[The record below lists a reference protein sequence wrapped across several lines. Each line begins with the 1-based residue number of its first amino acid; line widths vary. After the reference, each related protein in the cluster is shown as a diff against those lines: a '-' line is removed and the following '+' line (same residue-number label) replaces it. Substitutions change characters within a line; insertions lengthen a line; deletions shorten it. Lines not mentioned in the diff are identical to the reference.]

1 MKAPLDN
8 AIADAELTT
17 QDIEVVIMV
26 GGSSRIKAVQEYVK
40 NYFGRHDIL
49 NFTGNPD
56 EAISRGACILAGI
69 KSGAEDLSKF
79 NF

>member
-1 MKAPLDN
+1 MEN
-8 AIADAELTT
+8 AIYDAGKTKE
-17 QDIEVVIMV
+17 DIEVVIMA

-40 NYFGRHDIL
+40 KYFGRDIL

-69 KSGAEDLSKF
+69 KSGA
-79 NF
+79 

>member
-1 MKAPLDN
+1 MKVPLDN
-8 AIADAELTT
+8 AIDDAGKRK

-69 KSGAEDLSKF
+69 KSDATDL
-79 NF
+79 

>member
-8 AIADAELTT
+8 AIADAKLTT

-26 GGSSRIKAVQEYVK
+26 GGSSRIKEVQEYIK
-40 NYFGRHDIL
+40 TYFKRHDIL

-69 KSGAEDLSKF
+69 KSDATDL
-79 NF
+79 